1 MNKHLTIDELVDR
14 LYGVGSGDD
23 VSRHL
28 GECEEC
34 SERFIQLRERREM
47 AAEMAPASYDF
58 LAAQRR
64 NVFARMGEKPRA
76 GMKWVPALAAAACLL
91 AAGVFIPRPA
101 AEIPNRPVAEVVKPD
116 VVDPQLFADVYS
128 MEQSMEPLAAKPIHA
143 LFEQDQ
149 Q

>member
-1 MNKHLTIDELVDR
+1 MNKHLTSDELIDR
-14 LYGVGSGDD
+14 LYGVGSGDL
-23 VSRHL
+23 SRHL

-47 AAEMAPASYDF
+47 AAEMAPVSYDF

-64 NVFARMGEKPRA
+64 NVYARMGQKPNAR
-76 GMKWVPALAAAACLL
+76 MKWVPALAAAACLL
-91 AAGVFIPRPA
+91 AAGVFINRPA
-101 AEIPNRPVAEVVKPD
+101 EVAKPEI
-116 VVDPQLFADVYS
+116 VDPQLFADVYS

>member
-1 MNKHLTIDELVDR
+1 MKKHLTADELVDK
-14 LYGVGSGDD
+14 LYGVGADG
-23 VSRHL
+23 HL
-28 GECEEC
+28 NECEEC
-34 SERFIQLRERREM
+34 SERFGQLRERREM
-47 AAEMAPASYDF
+47 VTQPLGASYEF

-64 NVFARMGEKPRA
+64 DIYARMGEKPQAR
-76 GMKWVPALAAAACLL
+76 MKWVPALAAAAFLV
-91 AAGVFIPRPA
+91 AAGVFVHHPA
-101 AEIPNRPVAEVVKPD
+101 AQVAKPE